1 MDQPV
6 CLIFNYTYNKLA
18 KDTKVATNVA
28 DELVNSTPS
37 QPLLGPLFRS
47 PPDISTD
54 VSLNDRILMF
64 SETLKKER
72 RATMEQLFSRLKLLR
87 SILAKKTAL
96 NIPITEREA
105 KCLSRL
111 SNLHVDADALY
122 TKSKQIFEKV
132 VRASELGDNDLL
144 NSISLLPQCDLTPSE
159 VNEELDFEKMISEYS
174 EKRQLGIVDEDIDG
188 IQLSD
193 IIQAVEVERGF
204 VKMSKKTKRRNTK
217 TKAITKRNGQSS
229 SEKSQ
234 IKKPRSRYV
243 RGFFNVLRIM
253 LLAMSEE
260 GGLSTDQLCE
270 FVHVWN
276 SSTRVQRTNSP
287 WINRCPDWSQVVRH
301 ALSLLSGRS
310 GHSTLSRL
318 MSKSS
323 ASADLMH
330 LLPSAFVTL
339 DSNTHTWYWEGS
351 GLDDE
356 SETALLAR
364 LFTLWARKDGGLRE
378 AMSQLMMD
386 DASSQTTLRNRR
398 RADDAERDGVDEE
411 EDDDGSE
418 SEGEKNG
425 KAVNIDRVA
434 PPYFSTDWQCKLS
447 TPEQRRMFQ
456 IQESERYS
464 RPWSPYVYN
473 QHGYASVVGP
483 VRTLGGSQVNGRSR
497 AAMSARDHPLLRP
510 DRPPWV
516 SISEIVR
523 DAVARL
529 PNGEGT
535 RPEIAM
541 LVQDSGYLVPH
552 FNHKQGYR
560 NTQTLGNF
568 AAFLLRP
575 VCWGLRSLMKRGTVQ
590 ATNRAPLSS
599 PQGVRGT
606 NSAQALSRDTGL
618 SQCISSALDRLQGG
632 GVNSPV
638 MYDPIQRLWI
648 YRYRHLSPPDF
659 CASPVLFCLVAPAT
673 ILISGL
679 WRCVPQV
686 LLVEFF
692 PSTGPDHLYKDQ
704 IAAQRERFSQ
714 TYPNGVATG
723 GNARKVPNR
732 PPPSNTG
739 DAFDDRHIP
748 DIDELT
754 QESQYPIDERSK
766 WYEEDADYCSSG
778 GEFNLDDG
786 EDLEDGRDRVSRG
799 RGGAGSTF
807 FSQPRRMT
815 LLYKHKHPGPL

>member
-1 MDQPV
+1 MDQP
-6 CLIFNYTYNKLA
+6 LA

-234 IKKPRSRYV
+234 IKKPRSRGQLQNFPSSLTQYV

-456 IQESERYS
+456 IQ
-464 RPWSPYVYN
+464 
-473 QHGYASVVGP
+473 
-483 VRTLGGSQVNGRSR
+483 
-497 AAMSARDHPLLRP
+497 
-510 DRPPWV
+510 V
-516 SISEIVR
+516 SFPFPR
-523 DAVARL
+523 
-529 PNGEGT
+529 
-535 RPEIAM
+535 
-541 LVQDSGYLVPH
+541 
-552 FNHKQGYR
+552 
-560 NTQTLGNF
+560 
-568 AAFLLRP
+568 
-575 VCWGLRSLMKRGTVQ
+575 LRS
-590 ATNRAPLSS
+590 
-599 PQGVRGT
+599 
-606 NSAQALSRDTGL
+606 
-618 SQCISSALDRLQGG
+618 IE
-632 GVNSPV
+632 
-638 MYDPIQRLWI
+638 IQRL
-648 YRYRHLSPPDF
+648 H
-659 CASPVLFCLVAPAT
+659 
-673 ILISGL
+673 
-679 WRCVPQV
+679 
-686 LLVEFF
+686 
-692 PSTGPDHLYKDQ
+692 
-704 IAAQRERFSQ
+704 
-714 TYPNGVATG
+714 
-723 GNARKVPNR
+723 
-732 PPPSNTG
+732 
-739 DAFDDRHIP
+739 
-748 DIDELT
+748 
-754 QESQYPIDERSK
+754 
-766 WYEEDADYCSSG
+766 
-778 GEFNLDDG
+778 
-786 EDLEDGRDRVSRG
+786 
-799 RGGAGSTF
+799 
-807 FSQPRRMT
+807 
-815 LLYKHKHPGPL
+815 